1 MTRLIVDD
9 EGKGCALEACPWL
22 EQFPMRRVLPGSRQF
37 AKRTVDVVIA
47 SFVLLLALPVLAVAA
62 IAIKVTSPGGPV
74 FFHQRRTGYQGRPF
88 TLWKLRTMVP
98 DAEARKGE
106 LAHLNARTWPDFKV
120 EHDPRI
126 TRVGRLLRAASID
139 ELPQLY
145 NVLRGDMSLV
155 GPRPTSLPQ
164 DKYALWQYE
173 RFDVRPGLTGLWQ
186 IAGRESSSF
195 DHRLRLD
202 IAYATRQSLWLDLVI
217 LVRTIPVVV
226 FGRGAL

>member
-9 EGKGCALEACPWL
+9 DGKGCALEACPWL
-22 EQFPMRRVLPGSRQF
+22 EHFPMRRALPGTRQF
-37 AKRTVDVVIA
+37 AKRTVDVIVA
-47 SFVLLLALPVLAVAA
+47 SFVLLLALPVLIVAA

-74 FFHQRRTGYQGRPF
+74 FFRQQRTGYLGRQF
-88 TLWKLRTMVP
+88 TLWKFRTMVP
-98 DAEARKGE
+98 DAEARKAE

-126 TRVGRLLRAASID
+126 TRVGRLLRASSID